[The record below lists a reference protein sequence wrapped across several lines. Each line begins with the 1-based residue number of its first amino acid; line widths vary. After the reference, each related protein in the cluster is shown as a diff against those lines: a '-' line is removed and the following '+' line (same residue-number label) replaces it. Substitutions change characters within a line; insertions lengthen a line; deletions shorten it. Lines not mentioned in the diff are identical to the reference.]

1 MAEHNPEAALN
12 LLKSW
17 RTVLGK
23 QTQALENGVI
33 EDLDGLVKESAGI
46 QKRLQEIL
54 SSTPQLLGDREV
66 ASLIRSLHHDHEA
79 LIDSIRAQAEELSCQ
94 MNAVRENKTS
104 LGGYKQKRESS
115 PRFMSRRT

>member
-17 RTVLGK
+17 HTVLGR
-23 QTQALENGVI
+23 QTEALENGAI
-33 EDLDGLVKESAGI
+33 EDLEGLMKQSAGI
-46 QKRLQEIL
+46 QKRLQDIL

-66 ASLIRSLHHDHEA
+66 ASRIRSLHRDHEA

-94 MNAVRENKTS
+94 IDTVRKDKTS
-104 LGGYKQKRESS
+104 LGGYKQKKESS